1 MKTNENNKSEK
12 EIYLEAVVP
21 FITTFLNEQLDG
33 NAHIV
38 ERTVSQMKQK
48 FALDDAQEAA
58 LQIALFNM
66 EMAHMGMR
74 DDFPMDGYVGLMTN
88 VICDIVLKDYRSIC
102 DYRLTEEG
110 LTDFY
115 FDDDDEDDEEE
126 EYYNNKRMLLI
137 KYYGTCIG
145 KGGDEPVSEDDVMED
160 FCVYAEAE
168 DDAKKVLA
176 DFRKKMD
183 EARENGI
190 SQEDMA
196 ELLDDTIDVLDEYN
210 LNLQ

>member
-1 MKTNENNKSEK
+1 MEANNNKTEK

-21 FITTFLNEQLDG
+21 YMTTFINEVQDH
-33 NAHIV
+33 NAHVV
-38 ERTVSQMKQK
+38 ERTVAQMKQK

-58 LQIALFNM
+58 LQIVLFNLETM
-66 EMAHMGMR
+66 YNFSCE
-74 DDFPMDGYVGLMTN
+74 DLNFDGFFGLN
-88 VICDIVLKDYRSIC
+88 INIVVDIVMKDYRHIC
-102 DYRLTEEG
+102 DHRLAEPYRPYMDEE
-110 LTDFY
+110 
-115 FDDDDEDDEEE
+115 EDDEENIAE
-126 EYYNNKRMLLI
+126 KEYYDSKRMLLI

-145 KGGDEPVSEDDVMED
+145 KGDDDPVTDDDVLD
-160 FCVYAEAE
+160 SFFVYAEAE

-196 ELLDDTIDVLDEYN
+196 VLLDDTIDDLDEYN
-210 LNLQ
+210 IHLQ